1 MSEETQNAV
10 QTYSKSTLRKDFFI
24 LSQLVTKDFKLKY
37 RRSVLGIAWSVLNPL
52 FMMAVQSIVFTYMFR
67 HSIENYPLY
76 LILGNVT
83 FTLMNEATRN
93 ALTSITGAASLLKK
107 IRIDRFVFPLQKV
120 LFALVNYLF
129 SLIAVAIVMAFF
141 RVVPSWQI
149 VFFPIVL
156 LLLMLFCAGLGLA
169 LSALVVFFRD
179 VIHLWTVIL
188 TAWTYLTPIFWD
200 PQMLIDAQAP
210 TWILAIVHLNPMYNY
225 VTAMRDIFLWHQTPS
240 LTILG
245 LCAFWSIVML
255 VIGLIVFRKNEHKFI
270 LYI

>member
-1 MSEETQNAV
+1 MQDTSQNAI
-10 QTYSKSTLRKDFFI
+10 QTYSKSAFRKDLFI

-120 LFALVNYLF
+120 LVALVNYIF
-129 SLIAVAIVMAFF
+129 SFIAVAIVMVFF
-141 RVVPSWQI
+141 RVIPSWHV
-149 VFFPIVL
+149 VFFPLIL
-156 LLLMLFCAGLGLA
+156 LLLIMFCIGLGLA

-179 VIHLWTVIL
+179 VIHLWSVIL
-188 TAWTYLTPIFWD
+188 TAWMYLTPIFWD

-240 LTILG
+240 LFIFG
-245 LCAFWSIVML
+245 MCAFWAVLIL
-255 VIGLIVFRKNEHKFI
+255 LIGIWVFRKNEHKFI